1 MTSILVVDDE
11 PHLVRTL
18 AINLRA
24 RDYSVE
30 TAGDGRSALQAFHD
44 ARPDLIVLDLGLP
57 DVDGVEVLRRV
68 RQTSDV
74 PVIVLSARTDSVD
87 KVEAL
92 DLGADDYVTK
102 PFAMDELLA
111 RVRVALRRRED
122 GAGSLVPS
130 VRTPHF
136 TLDFAERRAV
146 VGGTEVR
153 LTPTEWSLLET
164 LARRRGHL
172 VTQKDLLREVWGPGY
187 GRESNYLRVYANQ
200 LRRKLEPDP
209 ARPQYVVTEP
219 GQGYRLVVPS

>member
-30 TAGDGRSALQAFHD
+30 TAGDGRSALQAFHA

-122 GAGSLVPS
+122 TAESLVPT
-130 VRTPHF
+130 VKTTHF

-146 VGGTEVR
+146 VGGIEIR

-164 LARRRGHL
+164 LARRPGHL
-172 VTQKDLLREVWGPGY
+172 LTQKDLLREVWGPGY

-209 ARPQYVVTEP
+209 AKPQYVVTEP
-219 GQGYRLVVPS
+219 GQGYRFVVPS

>member
-1 MTSILVVDDE
+1 VTSILVVDDE

-24 RDYSVE
+24 RDYEVE
-30 TAGDGRSALQAFHD
+30 TARDGRSALQAFHD

-122 GAGSLVPS
+122 NAASPVAP
-130 VRTPHF
+130 VQTPHF

-146 VGGTEVR
+146 VAGTQVR

-164 LARRRGHL
+164 LARRPGHL
-172 VTQKDLLREVWGPGY
+172 VTQKDLLHEVWGPGY

-209 ARPQYVVTEP
+209 ARPRYVVTEP
-219 GQGYRLVVPS
+219 GQGYRLVIPS

>member
-1 MTSILVVDDE
+1 VTSILVVDDE

-44 ARPDLIVLDLGLP
+44 GRPDLIVLDLGLP
-57 DVDGVEVLRRV
+57 DLDGVEVLRRV
-68 RQTSDV
+68 RQTSDL

-122 GAGSLVPS
+122 SAESLVAP
-130 VRTPHF
+130 VLTDHF
-136 TLDFAERRAV
+136 SLDFAERRAV
-146 VGGTEVR
+146 VGGAELR
-153 LTPTEWSLLET
+153 LTPTEWSLLEV
-164 LARRRGHL
+164 LARRPGHL

-209 ARPQYVVTEP
+209 SRPRYVVTEP
-219 GQGYRLVVPS
+219 GQGYRLVV